1 MSRTHRNHNYIII
14 TETLSDGR
22 VRASA
27 RGRIRKVRTFD
38 ADVPHAD
45 AAQFL
50 ADLIEGRHCEARD
63 IGSLY
68 TRGTWAVYVKFEE
81 GE

>member
-1 MSRTHRNHNYIII
+1 MSRMHRNHNYIII

-50 ADLIEGRHCEARD
+50 ADLIEGRYCKARWVWERF
-63 IGSLY
+63 SNE
-68 TRGTWAVYVKFEE
+68 TTSEWAVFAE